1 MRILKC
7 DTSIKSYT
15 YPIVKLVLS
24 SLLIVVLIERGHFYT
39 INSPFWKVVEGA
51 LVVAV
56 LVLSVLCIYISLCE
70 VLLLYERN
78 KKEKKDLEKAMARS
92 KNLSV
97 SYILSLLEDNDI
109 VEILIAYEQRIIA
122 VMASSDSRH
131 GSSKFFDKQ
140 YAIDDEEYLEFA
152 TFKEALLPYAID
164 GAFCVIEIDG
174 VPANRHRGSTGDK
187 NSPPCPYIPTKEDK

>member
-78 KKEKKDLEKAMARS
+78 KKGKKDLEKA
-92 KNLSV
+92 
-97 SYILSLLEDNDI
+97 
-109 VEILIAYEQRIIA
+109 
-122 VMASSDSRH
+122 
-131 GSSKFFDKQ
+131 
-140 YAIDDEEYLEFA
+140 IDDFL
-152 TFKEALLPYAID
+152 KR
-164 GAFCVIEIDG
+164 
-174 VPANRHRGSTGDK
+174 NRRFGG
-187 NSPPCPYIPTKEDK
+187 I

>member
-39 INSPFWKVVEGA
+39 INSPSWKVVEGA

-78 KKEKKDLEKAMARS
+78 KKGKKDLEKAMARS

-109 VEILIAYEQRIIA
+109 VEMLIAYEQCIVT

-174 VPANRHRGSTGDK
+174 VPANRYRGSAGDK

>member
-78 KKEKKDLEKAMARS
+78 KKGKKDLEKAMARS

-109 VEILIAYEQRIIA
+109 VEILIAYEQRIVT
-122 VMASSDSRH
+122 VMTSSDSRH
-131 GSSKFFDKQ
+131 GSSKFFDKRYHIEDKSYTDFTEFKQ
-140 YAIDDEEYLEFA
+140 AII
-152 TFKEALLPYAID
+152 PYAND

-174 VPANRHRGSTGDK
+174 IHADRWG
-187 NSPPCPYIPTKEDK
+187 

>member
-24 SLLIVVLIERGHFYT
+24 SLFIVVLIERGHFYT

-78 KKEKKDLEKAMARS
+78 EKGKKDLEKAMARS

-140 YAIDDEEYLEFA
+140 YAIDDEEYLEFE

-164 GAFCVIEIDG
+164 GAFCVIEIAG
-174 VPANRHRGSTGDK
+174 VPANCYRGSTGDC
-187 NSPPCPYIPTKEDK
+187 SVVP

>member
-1 MRILKC
+1 MRIFKC

-24 SLLIVVLIERGHFYT
+24 SLLIVVLIERGRF
-39 INSPFWKVVEGA
+39 SPISNFFGIVVER
-51 LVVAV
+51 AV
-56 LVLSVLCIYISLCE
+56 CVTMGVLAILCFYISIGE
-70 VLLLYERN
+70 MLLLYERN
-78 KKEKKDLEKAMARS
+78 KKGKKDLEKAMARS

-109 VEILIAYEQRIIA
+109 VEILIAYEQRIVT

-131 GSSKFFDKQ
+131 GSSKFFDKH
-140 YAIDDEEYLEFA
+140 YAIDDEEYLDFVA
-152 TFKEALLPYAID
+152 FKDALLPYAID

-174 VPANRHRGSTGDK
+174 VPANRHRGST
-187 NSPPCPYIPTKEDK
+187 EDSSANP

>member
-39 INSPFWKVVEGA
+39 INSPFWKVIEGA
-51 LVVAV
+51 LGVAV

-78 KKEKKDLEKAMARS
+78 EKGKKDLEKAMARS

-109 VEILIAYEQRIIA
+109 MEILIAYGHRIVTVI
-122 VMASSDSRH
+122 ASSDSHH
-131 GSSKFFDKQ
+131 GSSKFFDKR
-140 YAIDDEEYLEFA
+140 YAIDDKEYLDFVA
-152 TFKEALLPYAID
+152 FKEALLPYAKD
-164 GAFCVIEIDG
+164 GQFCVLEIDG
-174 VPANRHRGSTGDK
+174 IPAAHYKGQEDGSVVP
-187 NSPPCPYIPTKEDK
+187 